1 MQPVHLETVGY
12 FSHYLTAGPHS
23 ASTQLVFSSHENV
36 VCLFTARRLDCYIGR
51 PGWSKVFSWSPDRNR
66 LLNSVLLPD
75 TSAQWVIA
83 KVLFPPT
90 RPADVGK
97 PCPIAL
103 CVLLVNETQDFSFI
117 CYFPDVQ
124 DCGQRVRV
132 ISTHGLLSA
141 CEWIYPLDDC
151 EMTTTSPESGTILA
165 ESMDLSHCEPKRIP
179 TLKSVVPS
187 FSGCL
192 AVGFRQG
199 YVSLLDL
206 CLDWSPDNSESAP
219 PEAAVAMEKSQFL
232 QVVSTGERVS
242 SFDESTLEHTL
253 VYLDSSA
260 VRWNMFHYKSA
271 NGKTVLS
278 LDATSVY
285 VSALHYIPNSQT
297 LVVGFSFG
305 GWQLWSLRSL
315 HLEFSLRHLSIT
327 TPVTCVAFQEP
338 SDDPRYCC
346 YLWIGWQSK
355 SVPDDVSSHGSASS
369 SHATSQ

>member
-1 MQPVHLETVGY
+1 MQPVHLETVGC

-23 ASTQLVFSSHENV
+23 SSAQLVFSSHGNAI
-36 VCLFTARRLDCYIGR
+36 CLFTARRLDCYLGR
-51 PGWSKVFSWSPDRNR
+51 PRWSKVFSWSPDGNR
-66 LLNSVLLPD
+66 LLNSVLLPN
-75 TSAQWVIA
+75 TSAHWLIA
-83 KVLFPPT
+83 KVLLPPT
-90 RPADVGK
+90 KHADVGK

-103 CVLLVNETQDFSFI
+103 CVLLVNETQDCSFV

-124 DCGQRVRV
+124 DCGQHVRV

-141 CEWIYPLDDC
+141 CEWIYPLDDY
-151 EMTTTSPESGTILA
+151 EVTTASPELGTVLA
-165 ESMDLSHCEPKRIP
+165 ESMDLSHCEPKRTP

-199 YVSLLDL
+199 FVGLLDL
-206 CLDWSPDNSESAP
+206 CLDWSPTNAESIP
-219 PEAAVAMEKSQFL
+219 PEAAVAMEKSQLL
-232 QVVSTGERVS
+232 QFASTGQRVS
-242 SFDESTLEHTL
+242 SSDESALEHTL
-253 VYLDSSA
+253 VYLDSSV

-271 NGKTVLS
+271 SGKSILS
-278 LDATSVY
+278 LDAATVY

-315 HLEFSLRHLSIT
+315 QLEFSLRHLSIM

-355 SVPDDVSSHGSASS
+355 SAPEDTSSVGSAPFG
-369 SHATSQ
+369 HVTSQ